1 MQVEVL
7 SLFCLLRKKKE
18 KPKNTYGLDKQLA
31 RLEREIE
38 KAEQENA
45 AYDGKISA
53 AATDFQE
60 LGRLMEEKAASDEA
74 LAALYAQWEELA
86 ALLEGQS

>member
-1 MQVEVL
+1 MLE
-7 SLFCLLRKKKE
+7 KKIR
-18 KPKNTYGLDKQLA
+18 A
-31 RLEREIE
+31 LEREIE

-45 AYDGKISA
+45 AYDEKISA

-86 ALLEGQS
+86 ALLEGQP